1 MNRVRLAAAGPLG
14 GGGGA
19 EVRCPTRA
27 IGGGELGLEAA
38 GGGGGGAEIRT
49 IGGGAGG
56 ALEIRTIGGG
66 AGGGP
71 ETRTIGGGA
80 GGGLDTF
87 TIGGG
92 AGGALD
98 FRSGSGWF
106 ESLNPQCLHR
116 TASIGI
122 SR

>member
-27 IGGGELGLEAA
+27 IGGGGELGRGAA
-38 GGGGGGAEIRT
+38 GGGGGGAETRT

-56 ALEIRTIGGG
+56 ALD
-66 AGGGP
+66 
-71 ETRTIGGGA
+71 TRA
-80 GGGLDTF
+80 
-87 TIGGG
+87 IGGG
-92 AGGALD
+92 AGGALGLA
-98 FRSGSGWF
+98 SGSGWF

-116 TASIGI
+116 TASMGM